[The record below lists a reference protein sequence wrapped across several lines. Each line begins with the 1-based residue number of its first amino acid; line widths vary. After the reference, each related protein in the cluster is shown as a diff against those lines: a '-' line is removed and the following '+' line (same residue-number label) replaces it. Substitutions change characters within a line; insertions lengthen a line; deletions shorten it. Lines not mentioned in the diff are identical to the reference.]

1 MLLCLPHLVPV
12 TMARPMAVSVS
23 WASTGLV
30 SQHSFSPSFK
40 NCFPGELLLYHS
52 VWAWGISAFLANGVA
67 VGGLSRGPDETSHSA
82 ACPGWVQRLGLRS
95 DQSPSLKYS
104 VFPPWVMNCKPP
116 VPRASGGHVLRVW
129 ENEALK
135 QSAEI
140 SPSAFLSTSAN
151 FKF

>member
-1 MLLCLPHLVPV
+1 MSSTLGTRDHGQAHGRISVVGIYWFSLPAFLLPFFQELFPWRTAPLPL
-12 TMARPMAVSVS
+12 RL
-23 WASTGLV
+23 GL
-30 SQHSFSPSFK
+30 
-40 NCFPGELLLYHS
+40 
-52 VWAWGISAFLANGVA
+52 GISAFLANGVA